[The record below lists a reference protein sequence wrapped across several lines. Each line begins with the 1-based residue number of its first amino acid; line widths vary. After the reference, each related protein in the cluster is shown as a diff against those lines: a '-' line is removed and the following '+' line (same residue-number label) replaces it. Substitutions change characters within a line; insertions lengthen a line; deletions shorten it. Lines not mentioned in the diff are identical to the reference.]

1 MIFCCVGLFV
11 CVRVCVHVCVLES
24 QIESL
29 KGVGDCC
36 PSHAGG
42 TDLGVCNCFLK
53 LFLLHRQ
60 GVCGFNLASRFH
72 HSYKFI

>member
-1 MIFCCVGLFV
+1 M
-11 CVRVCVHVCVLES
+11 
-24 QIESL
+24 ESL

-36 PSHAGG
+36 LSHTGG

>member
-1 MIFCCVGLFV
+1 MCA
-11 CVRVCVHVCVLES
+11 CVRACVCVLES
-24 QIESL
+24 QMESL

-53 LFLLHRQ
+53 LLLFHRQ
-60 GVCGFNLASRFH
+60 GVYGFNLASGFH
-72 HSYKFI
+72 HSHKFI